1 MVCCCVLW
9 RGVIVVRRRP
19 KGRHVS
25 AASQGGIGVAGITKV
40 LELVTAWHVVSHV
53 VCRLAAC
60 KNE

>member
-1 MVCCCVLW
+1 
-9 RGVIVVRRRP
+9 VVRRRP